1 MKYVV
6 AMEKGAEFYNT
17 LLAAMQLHTY
27 AWWNTPFQVNCFLE
41 YPLSKPQQ
49 PDVCRG
55 CEQTAEE
62 WERNEAEYCRSWE
75 GLTCLTWKAKFD
87 FGNLHYR
94 AVGRA

>member
-41 YPLSKPQQ
+41 YPLSKRNNRMCAEDASRQRKSG
-49 PDVCRG
+49 RG
-55 CEQTAEE
+55 TKQSTA
-62 WERNEAEYCRSWE
+62 
-75 GLTCLTWKAKFD
+75 G
-87 FGNLHYR
+87 
-94 AVGRA
+94 VGKG